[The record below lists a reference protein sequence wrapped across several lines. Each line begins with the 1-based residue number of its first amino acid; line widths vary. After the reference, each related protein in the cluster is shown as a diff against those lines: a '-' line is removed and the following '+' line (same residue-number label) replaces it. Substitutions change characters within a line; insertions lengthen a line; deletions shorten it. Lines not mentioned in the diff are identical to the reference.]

1 MKKILFKHLALF
13 FTALSFL
20 SRLPSGKV
28 LSFLLAHCKEELLDS
43 SQASPFATPL
53 SRPCG
58 TVVKNNL
65 TDQAKAQADQVEAQ
79 ADQAKAQADQ
89 VEAQAKQAEAQAQ
102 QTQIN
107 LGKSVG
113 YFPLIGI
120 FLGSLAVLPLWL
132 GLGGSNFWLQSWLY
146 VLFMAWLSRGL
157 HWDGLADLADA
168 CASFS
173 QGEKFWKIIKDSNL
187 GALGALVLF
196 FVLAGYIIVVQALI
210 ANGQW
215 LSLIW
220 AAAAG
225 RLACL
230 ALAGLTLPYNRA
242 SLAKI
247 FEYAKPLPWAIF
259 WGLALFAFGGFFIS
273 WQACCLAFVLGGG
286 VVFYLLRLAKKQ
298 GGYNGDFLGAAIVLG
313 ELIVLLAFLLTS

>member
-1 MKKILFKHLALF
+1 MKKIVLKQLVLFL
-13 FTALSFL
+13 TALSFL
-20 SRLPSGKV
+20 SRLPSGFF
-28 LSFLLAHCKEELLDS
+28 LNFLLAHCKKELSDNW
-43 SQASPFATPL
+43 QPSPFVSPL

-58 TVVKNNL
+58 TVVVESNL
-65 TDQAKAQADQVEAQ
+65 AEQAEAPKAQA
-79 ADQAKAQADQ
+79 
-89 VEAQAKQAEAQAQ
+89 EAQAKQA
-102 QTQIN
+102 QTN

-120 FLGSLAVLPLWL
+120 FLGCLAVFPLWL
-132 GLGGSNFWLQSWLY
+132 GLGCSNFWLQSWLY

-196 FVLAGYIIVVQALI
+196 FVLAGYIIVVQTLI

-225 RLACL
+225 RLGCL
-230 ALAGLTLPYNRA
+230 ALAGLTLPYKQA

-259 WGLALFAFGGFFIS
+259 WMLALLALGGFFIS
-273 WQACCLAFVLGGG
+273 WQACGLAFVLGGG

-313 ELIVLLAFLLTS
+313 ELIILLAFLLTS